1 MSSPPN
7 NNSNNNNKGQSAA
20 VVQTILESFTRCF
33 NPIDTD
39 LGCTKVN
46 GGGSSSNN
54 SSRRSSPINHL
65 FGHDNRGAVSRSTSS
80 TDRKLQNAM
89 NYDVD
94 GKKNSSRKK
103 KQLSAKELEER
114 SMKRKL
120 EIFRGASDNSKNS
133 QGGAKKLDRT
143 RTPPSGSSSSREPSP
158 TSQQIATATPE
169 QTGQLALSDDEEE
182 LIRLTQ
188 SKQRFACGM
197 NLPSSTGRATSPI
210 SNVGSGVVNLF
221 RQAQKGLCF
230 ATPVRTASPEDIAN
244 LSDDKLT
251 DYEFLCRHPL
261 AKKDIA
267 QVSPTDTTQ
276 DLNCSYN
283 EEETITSTLYFDQ
296 KYSHVVQTRPPM
308 PLFQENMLSS
318 ESRTDELTNI
328 FQRRSNPPEFVG
340 QSPRRMNKAKSGSSS
355 PRRSMND
362 KNDFRQQGSPLGK
375 RSPKTIFTSSKG
387 RVGSPSKSK
396 GHYKEPPSPIKLGDD
411 SLSMNTSEEESMV
424 LSNSF
429 VEDVKPSSARKYSSN
444 LAEF

>member
-1 MSSPPN
+1 MSSPP
-7 NNSNNNNKGQSAA
+7 NNNNKGQSAA

-65 FGHDNRGAVSRSTSS
+65 FGHDNRAVSRSTSS
-80 TDRKLQNAM
+80 GADRKLQNAM
-89 NYDVD
+89 SYDD
-94 GKKNSSRKK
+94 KKKNSRKK

-133 QGGAKKLDRT
+133 QGGAAKKLDRT

-158 TSQQIATATPE
+158 TTSQQIATATPE

-188 SKQRFACGM
+188 SRKRFACGI

-251 DYEFLCRHPL
+251 DDEFLCRHPL

-340 QSPRRMNKAKSGSSS
+340 QSPRRTNKAKSGSSS

-362 KNDFRQQGSPLGK
+362 KNVFRQQGSPLGK
-375 RSPKTIFTSSKG
+375 RSPKTIFTSSKS
-387 RVGSPSKSK
+387 RVSPSKSK
-396 GHYKEPPSPIKLGDD
+396 GQYKEPPSPIKLGDD

-429 VEDVKPSSARKYSSN
+429 VEDVTPSSARKYSSN

>member
-1 MSSPPN
+1 MSSQPN
-7 NNSNNNNKGQSAA
+7 NNNNNRGQNKQQQSAA

-65 FGHDNRGAVSRSTSS
+65 YGGHDNRAVSRSTSS
-80 TDRKLQNAM
+80 GDRKVQNAM
-89 NYDVD
+89 SNDVD
-94 GKKNSSRKK
+94 GKKSSSRKK

-158 TSQQIATATPE
+158 TSQIATATPE

-188 SKQRFACGM
+188 SRKRFSCGM

-251 DYEFLCRHPL
+251 DDEFLCRHPL

-340 QSPRRMNKAKSGSSS
+340 QSPRRTNKAKSGGSS

-362 KNDFRQQGSPLGK
+362 KNVFRQQGSPLGK
-375 RSPKTIFTSSKG
+375 RSPKTMFTSKSRG
-387 RVGSPSKSK
+387 RPSKAK
-396 GHYKEPPSPIKLGDD
+396 GQYKEPPSPIKLGDD

-429 VEDVKPSSARKYSSN
+429 VEDVAPSSARKYTSN

>member
-7 NNSNNNNKGQSAA
+7 NNNNNNKGQSAA

-39 LGCTKVN
+39 LGCTKDN

-65 FGHDNRGAVSRSTSS
+65 FGHDGRGAVSRSTSS
-80 TDRKLQNAM
+80 GADRKLLNAM

-103 KQLSAKELEER
+103 KQLSAKELEEQ

-133 QGGAKKLDRT
+133 QGVATKKLDRT

-188 SKQRFACGM
+188 SRKRFACGT

-210 SNVGSGVVNLF
+210 SNIGSGVVNLF

-251 DYEFLCRHPL
+251 DDEFLCRHSL

-340 QSPRRMNKAKSGSSS
+340 QSPRRASKTKSGNSS

-362 KNDFRQQGSPLGK
+362 KNVFRQQGSPLGK
-375 RSPKTIFTSSKG
+375 RNPKTIFTSSKA
-387 RVGSPSKSK
+387 RVGGPSK
-396 GHYKEPPSPIKLGDD
+396 YKEPPSPTKLGDD

-429 VEDVKPSSARKYSSN
+429 VEDVTPSSARKYTSN